1 MPSNTPTGE
10 KKNWWGWAT
19 GALNAVIRIGGL
31 SPTGDVRSSWSVTGL
46 DPRHFITMDEDGQRK
61 GWTEISVPQSFVVNA
76 GEDLGWDP
84 VAKKKIKGKQAITII
99 ADHGDITLKATDG
112 KIKLEGDSIEFVA
125 NGVGEEGHFMV
136 TANERIEMK
145 SKRILVEGKQTLK
158 LVASK
163 STLGL
168 EAAVLDVTTD
178 FFTGISKATRK
189 NDTQTGGEV

>member
-1 MPSNTPTGE
+1 MANNSPTGE

-61 GWTEISVPQSFVVNA
+61 GWTEINCPQSFVLDA

-84 VAKKKIKGKQAITII
+84 VAKKKLKGKQAITII

-112 KIKLEGDSIEFVA
+112 KIKLEGDSIDFIA
-125 NGVGEEGHFMV
+125 NGVNEEGHFMV

-145 SKRILVEGKQTLK
+145 SKRILVEATQKMK
-158 LVASK
+158 LFASK
-163 STLGL
+163 ST
-168 EAAVLDVTTD
+168 
-178 FFTGISKATRK
+178 
-189 NDTQTGGEV
+189 

>member
-1 MPSNTPTGE
+1 MGTNTPTGE

-19 GALNAVIRIGGL
+19 GAMNAVLRIGGL
-31 SPTGDVRSSWSVTGL
+31 SPRGDVRSSWSVTGL
-46 DPRHFITMDEDGQRK
+46 DPRHFITLDEDGQRK
-61 GWTEISVPQSFVVNA
+61 GWTEINSPGATVIHS
-76 GEDLGWDP
+76 GSDLT
-84 VAKKKIKGKQAITII
+84 KEHETISI
-99 ADHGDITLKATDG
+99 LAHKGDITIKANDG
-112 KIKLEGDSIEFVA
+112 KIKFEGDSIEFVA
-125 NGVGEEGHFMV
+125 KGVGEEGHFMV

-145 SKRILVEGKQTLK
+145 SKRILVEAKQTLK

>member
-1 MPSNTPTGE
+1 MGTNTPTGE

-46 DPRHFITMDEDGQRK
+46 DPRHFITFDEDGQRK
-61 GWTEISVPQSFVVNA
+61 GWTAMNSPGATTLHAGSDLTKEQNA
-76 GEDLGWDP
+76 IMVLSH
-84 VAKKKIKGKQAITII
+84 K
-99 ADHGDITLKATDG
+99 GDITIKANDG
-112 KIKLEGDSIEFVA
+112 KIKFEGNSIEFVA
-125 NGVGEEGHFMV
+125 KGVGEEGHFMV

>member
-1 MPSNTPTGE
+1 MGTNTPTGE

-46 DPRHFITMDEDGQRK
+46 DPRHFITLDEDGQRK
-61 GWTEISVPQSFVVNA
+61 GWTAMNSPGATTLHAGSDLTKEQNA
-76 GEDLGWDP
+76 IMVLSH
-84 VAKKKIKGKQAITII
+84 K
-99 ADHGDITLKATDG
+99 GDITIKANDG
-112 KIKLEGDSIEFVA
+112 KIKFEGNSIEFVA
-125 NGVGEEGHFMV
+125 KGVGEEGHFMV

-189 NDTQTGGEV
+189 NDTQTGGDI

>member
-31 SPTGDVRSSWSVTGL
+31 SPKGDVRSSWSVTGL

-61 GWTEISVPQSFVVNA
+61 GWTEINCPQSFVLDA

-84 VAKKKIKGKQAITII
+84 VAKKKLKGKQAITII

-112 KIKLEGDSIEFVA
+112 KIKLEGDSIEFIA
-125 NGVGEEGHFMV
+125 NGVNEEGHFMV

-145 SKRILVEGKQTLK
+145 SKRILVEATQNMK

-163 STLGL
+163 STLGI
-168 EAAVLDVTTD
+168 EAASFDVITD

-189 NDTQTGGEV
+189 KDTQSGGDI